1 MSALALRI
9 WNARAISVEGGVHP
23 GGAHCTRFRMPPRA
37 SEPAE
42 PPRQIAASRPRRLHA
57 GAVRAGTGVYT
68 RLHACTHG
76 HRSRGTGSPG
86 QVGTRAFP
94 RSLARANA
102 CVRLGTQ
109 GGEYR

>member
-23 GGAHCTRFRMPPRA
+23 GGAHCTRFRFPPRA

-76 HRSRGTGSPG
+76 HRSRGTEPG
-86 QVGTRAFP
+86 PGRHVRVPA
-94 RSLARANA
+94 LARARK
-102 CVRLGTQ
+102 RLRTPGHA
-109 GGEYR
+109 GG